1 MQIRITQDAPL
12 GVRTEALVVPIFED
26 TALEGLSK
34 DVDAAAGGAIGEAL
48 ASGEIKGKLGETVL
62 AYAKEQPFRRVLAI
76 GLGESAKF
84 EIRCS
89 PAMPRLLCVTW
100 EGGTS
105 RRSPSR
111 CLHGYA
117 EAKSQPVRSLP
128 RARWPDRL
136 RRPCIKGRRTRKSL
150 SPKSTW

>member
-34 DVDAAAGGAIGEAL
+34 DVDAAAGGAISEAL

-76 GLGESAKF
+76 GLGESAKL
-84 EIRCS
+84 ENS
-89 PAMPRLLCVTW
+89 LLA
-100 EGGTS
+100 
-105 RRSPSR
+105 R
-111 CLHGYA
+111 YA
-117 EAKSQPVRSLP
+117 AIAVRHL
-128 RARWPDRL
+128 
-136 RRPCIKGRRTRKSL
+136 GRRNLKAIAIALPARVRGSEVAAA
-150 SPKSTW
+150 SFVA